1 MMLQDLRHTA
11 RRYFG
16 AGLVVVLVAGC
27 GSAGSSYTVAPSGS
41 SASPAGAS
49 ASPASASMP
58 AGSAPSATA
67 ASTSLIPDGTYVGD
81 PIPASTIIAA
91 INATHLSAA
100 DKAKMISD
108 GFELDSTSKAVT
120 MSFTFSGG
128 QWTQSASVDGGPSWV
143 GSKGSYAFPDDHTV
157 VLQEPGALTTYAVNW
172 SGAALT
178 LKLRSDS
185 SWTGAL
191 ADDVGPTFSFGT
203 TTFHREP

>member
-1 MMLQDLRHTA
+1 MELQDLRHTA
-11 RRYFG
+11 WRHVWV
-16 AGLVVVLVAGC
+16 GLVVVLVAGC
-27 GSAGSSYTVAPSGS
+27 GSAGSSSTVAPSGS
-41 SASPAGAS
+41 SASPAVAS

-58 AGSAPSATA
+58 AGSAPSATT

-100 DKAKMISD
+100 DKADLITA
-108 GFELDSTSKAVT
+108 GFGLDPTSSAVT
-120 MSFTFSGG
+120 ISFTFGGG
-128 QWTQSASVDGGPSWV
+128 QWTQSASIDREPSQV
-143 GSKGSYAFPDDHTV
+143 ESKGSYAFPDDHTV
-157 VLQEPGALTTYAVNW
+157 VLQESGGLTTYAVTW
-172 SGAALT
+172 SGAALA

-191 ADDVGPTFSFGT
+191 ADDIGPALVFGT